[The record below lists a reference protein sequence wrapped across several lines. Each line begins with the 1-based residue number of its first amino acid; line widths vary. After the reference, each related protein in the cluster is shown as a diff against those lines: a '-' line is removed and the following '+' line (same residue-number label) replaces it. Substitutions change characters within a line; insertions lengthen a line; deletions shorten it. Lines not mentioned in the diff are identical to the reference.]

1 MRKDA
6 IRAYAEQRRIGWEA
20 KAKRVVHPSW
30 VCFAVVMGAWAVS
43 VIIRALVA

>member
-6 IRAYAEQRRIGWEA
+6 MRAYAEQRRIGWEM
-20 KAKRVVHPSW
+20 KAKRVIHPAW
-30 VCFAVVMGAWAVS
+30 VCFALVMGAWAVS